1 MTYRTIHLRNK
12 ICSLCPLAVALLE
25 RLRIAFYYL
34 PSIHRDGQR
43 LPLPYLLKRGIIAR
57 IALRSGSKVLVET
70 GTYMGDT
77 PWQLRHLFHQV
88 WSVEVHPPLAE
99 LARARFK
106 NDPKVKIVQADSRH
120 ALKDIVPQL
129 KEGALFWLDGHY
141 SGGITGM
148 GEAVCPIF
156 EELET
161 VFARTKVP
169 FVVLI
174 DDARLFGKE
183 DGYPT
188 IEELKNYLNRLP
200 QPPIMWIESD
210 IVFVIPKDH
219 PLAADCE
226 YLPFDAVASLL
237 Y

>member
-1 MTYRTIHLRNK
+1 M
-12 ICSLCPLAVALLE
+12 
-25 RLRIAFYYL
+25 
-34 PSIHRDGQR
+34 
-43 LPLPYLLKRGIIAR
+43 PLPYFFKRGIIAR
-57 IALRSGSKVLVET
+57 VALRSGSKVLVET

-99 LARARFK
+99 LARDRFK
-106 NDPKVKIVQADSRH
+106 NDSKVTILQADSRH
-120 ALKDIVPQL
+120 ALKDIVPKL
-129 KEGALFWLDGHY
+129 GEATLFWLDGHY

-161 VFARTKVP
+161 VFTRTTVP

-174 DDARLFGKE
+174 DDARLFGNE

-188 IEELKNYLNRLP
+188 IKELHNYLSRLP
-200 QPPIMWIESD
+200 NTPIVWIESD
-210 IVFVIPKDH
+210 IVFVIPKEH
-219 PLAADCE
+219 PLAADCV
-226 YLPFDAVASLL
+226 YLPFSSIGSLL